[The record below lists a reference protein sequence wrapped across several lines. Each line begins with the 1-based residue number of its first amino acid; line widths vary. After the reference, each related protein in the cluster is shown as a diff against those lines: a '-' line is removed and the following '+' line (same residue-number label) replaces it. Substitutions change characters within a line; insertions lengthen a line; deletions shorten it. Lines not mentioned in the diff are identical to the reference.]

1 MTKKVLFEE
10 VKKRESQCKE
20 LDNRRREIEKTIS
33 KLHSE
38 ISDYQKII
46 KEYSIFDKN
55 LIGEALANL
64 ITTISGREFIYR
76 EIDNTFVGEIYSI
89 FGYYYGQHS
98 KVEWI
103 VVDSSKYKKEY
114 YSEKSNEVEKLKDA
128 GDAIWFPW
136 YAQGS
141 LIQFYTYPHAEFN
154 EREFKFNAEIFDYI
168 EPFIQALIQYCYE
181 RGIKYSYEENT
192 FVTKEDINECLK
204 EFLENYKIEHTTK
217 NPTKTIGK
225 KIKKGE

>member
-1 MTKKVLFEE
+1 MAKEKIFEE
-10 VKKRESQCKE
+10 IKKRELQCNE
-20 LDNRRREIEKTIS
+20 LDNIRREIEKAIS

-38 ISDYQKII
+38 TSDYQNII
-46 KEYSIFDKN
+46 KEYSVFDKN

-76 EIDNTFVGEIYSI
+76 EIGNTFVGEINSI
-89 FGYYYGQHS
+89 LGYYYGQHS

-103 VVDSSKYKKEY
+103 VVDSSKYKEEY
-114 YSEKSNEVEKLKDA
+114 YSEKSNEVEELKDA

-141 LIQFYTYPHAEFN
+141 LIQFYTWPRAEFN

-181 RGIKYSYEENT
+181 RGIKYSYEEKKLA
-192 FVTKEDINECLK
+192 TKEDINACLK
-204 EFLENYKIEHTTK
+204 EFLENYEKEHTTK

-225 KIKKGE
+225 KIKEGE